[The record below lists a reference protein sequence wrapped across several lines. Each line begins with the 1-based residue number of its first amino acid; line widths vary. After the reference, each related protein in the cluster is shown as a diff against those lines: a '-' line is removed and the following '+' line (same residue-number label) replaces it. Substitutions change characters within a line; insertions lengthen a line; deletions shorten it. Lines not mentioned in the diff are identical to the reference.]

1 MDKNSP
7 SIMEFMKK
15 DDKKFSDLFQSFAKT
30 VFYLFA

>member
-15 DDKKFSDLFQSFAKT
+15 DDKKFNDLFMTFAKT
-30 VFYLFA
+30 VIF